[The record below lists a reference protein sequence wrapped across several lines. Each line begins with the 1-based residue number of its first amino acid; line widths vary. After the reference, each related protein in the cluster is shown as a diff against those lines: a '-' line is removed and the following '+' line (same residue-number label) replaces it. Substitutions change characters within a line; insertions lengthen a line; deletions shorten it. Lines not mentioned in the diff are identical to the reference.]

1 MIDSGRGAARAEDA
15 QGTPTHSHISPSI
28 LVYEDQ
34 RQDLAARQA
43 AVREVREDLQTCNMR
58 RKRYIL
64 FIYYYIYIY
73 KCINIYIYIYIYRE
87 RERERERDR

>member
-43 AVREVREDLQTCNMR
+43 AVREVREDLQTCNMQR
-58 RKRYIL
+58 WIDVDYQNDYNHVFRVVVIVVMSMIVIAPL
-64 FIYYYIYIY
+64 L
-73 KCINIYIYIYIYRE
+73 
-87 RERERERDR
+87 